1 MGPPNLLIS
10 RVNPFPS
17 RSINRTIFFCNALES
32 HECACCLLFDGR
44 QYYCHFS
51 IFIGSFFYQ
60 RTKPPQGTVL
70 FINLLGKGLTSRAC
84 MRDRGSIWWAPVMN
98 LQIRRKRRTKG
109 CDPYYLLWNRYQ
121 QHAISPVSVACG
133 LYFCQARALALTMN
147 ISCSQLE
154 VHIKW
159 LLTLLLCCPLFC
171 EARKNQV
178 ELVTLLPQL

>member
-1 MGPPNLLIS
+1 MRLNHM
-10 RVNPFPS
+10 
-17 RSINRTIFFCNALES
+17 NALA
-32 HECACCLLFDGR
+32 ACCLTED
-44 QYYCHFS
+44 YYCHFS
-51 IFIGSFFYQ
+51 IFIGSFLYQ
-60 RTKPPQGTVL
+60 HTKPPQGSVL

-84 MRDRGSIWWAPVMN
+84 TRDRGSIWWAPVMN
-98 LQIRRKRRTKG
+98 LQTRGKRRTKG
-109 CDPYYLLWNRYQ
+109 CDPYYLLLKQ
-121 QHAISPVSVACG
+121 ISTTCYLTCERCLC
-133 LYFCQARALALTMN
+133 LYFCQARALALTIN